1 MVIMLLVLFVDG
13 GDYVDVGVVGD
24 HVMLLLNML
33 LFSDVIDSSDHVEV
47 VFAYV
52 VVGGDYVDVVFF
64 RCC

>member
-33 LFSDVIDSSDHVEV
+33 LFSDVIDSTDHVEV
-47 VFAYV
+47 VFA
-52 VVGGDYVDVVFF
+52 
-64 RCC
+64 CCCWW